1 MSNTLRKPPPS
12 MTVAEFLAWP
22 GDGTGRKCQLIDG
35 EVRVMSP
42 GSAVHAIIQNNMG
55 YELRRHFLEQKI
67 RCRVGTEVGVITRE
81 GPNTVRVPDV
91 GVTRAPVPAGQRAW
105 PDPLLLI
112 EVLSPSNASDT
123 WENVWSYRTIPGVQE
138 IAVIHST
145 RVLAE
150 VLRRGLDGQWP
161 EALEKIGEG
170 ETLSFESV
178 GFACPLIDIYAE
190 TPFGKEDLT

>member
-1 MSNTLRKPPPS
+1 MPNTVRKPPPS
-12 MTVAEFLAWP
+12 MTVADFLAWP

-35 EVRVMSP
+35 EVHVMSP
-42 GSAVHAIIQNNMG
+42 ASAVHAIIQANLT
-55 YELRRHFLEQKI
+55 YELRHHLLEQKI

-105 PDPLLLI
+105 PEPLLLI

-123 WENVWSYRTIPGVQE
+123 WENVWSYRTIPSVHE

-145 RVLAE
+145 RVQAE
-150 VLRRGLDGQWP
+150 VLRRGPDGQWP
-161 EALEKIGEG
+161 EALEKDRRRRNALVRVHRFR
-170 ETLSFESV
+170 LSF
-178 GFACPLIDIYAE
+178 D
-190 TPFGKEDLT
+190 

>member
-1 MSNTLRKPPPS
+1 MVNTLRKPPS
-12 MTVAEFLAWP
+12 GMTVAEFLAWP
-22 GDGTGRKCQLIDG
+22 GDGTGRKCQLIHG
-35 EVRVMSP
+35 EVHVMSP
-42 GSAVHAIIQNNMG
+42 GSAVHAVIQANLT
-55 YELRRHFLEQKI
+55 YELRRHLVDQKI

-81 GPNTVRVPDV
+81 APNTVRVPDV
-91 GVTRAPVPAGQRAW
+91 GVTRAPVSSGQKEW

-112 EVLSPSNASDT
+112 EVLSPSNTSET
-123 WENVWSYRTIPGVQE
+123 WENVWSYCTVPSVQE

-150 VLRRGLDGQWP
+150 VLRRGFDGQWP

-170 ETLSFESV
+170 ETLSFECI

-190 TPFGKEDLT
+190 TPFGKEEVA

>member
-1 MSNTLRKPPPS
+1 MPNTLRKPPPS
-12 MTVAEFLAWP
+12 MTTAEFLAWP

-42 GSAVHAIIQNNMG
+42 GGAVHAVIQANLA
-55 YELRRHFLEQKI
+55 YELRRRFLEQKI
-67 RCRVGTEVGVITRE
+67 RCRVGTEVDVVTRE

-91 GVTRAPVPAGQRAW
+91 GVTRAPLPAGHRAW

-112 EVLSPSNASDT
+112 EVLSPSNAKDT
-123 WENVWSYRTIPGVQE
+123 WENVWAYRTIPSVQE

-145 RVLAE
+145 RVEAE
-150 VLRRGLDGQWP
+150 VLRRGPDGQWP
-161 EALEKIGEG
+161 EALKQIGEG
-170 ETLSFESV
+170 DALSFKCI

-190 TPFGKEDLT
+190 TPFGKDDLA